1 MNRTR
6 IKICGVRDAAT
17 AAAAAASGA
26 DAVGFVFVD
35 GSPRR
40 VTPEAA
46 RDAVAALPAFV
57 QPVGLFVDTDAGMI
71 RRVCGTAGIH
81 TIQLQGNES
90 PGFVR
95 GLAPLRVIKAVH
107 FGRETAAA
115 HIAQWRD
122 QGLLGLL
129 IDTPPPVTSTDSRP
143 SSHGGNA
150 GGSGVP
156 FDWRQLAD
164 FLATPEGRGAP
175 PLILAGGLTPTNVA
189 DAISLLRPYAVDVS
203 SGVESSRGVKDLA
216 KIRSFCDA
224 VRAIDSRL

>member
-1 MNRTR
+1 MSRTR

-17 AAAAAASGA
+17 AAAAAACGA

-57 QPVGLFVDTDAGMI
+57 QPIGLFVDADAEMI
-71 RRVCGTAGIH
+71 RRVCDTAGIH
-81 TIQLQGNES
+81 TIQLHGNES
-90 PGFVR
+90 PGFAR
-95 GLAPLRVIKAVH
+95 QLAPLRVIKAVH
-107 FGRETAAA
+107 FDRETAAA
-115 HIAQWRD
+115 YIAQWRD

-129 IDTPPPVTSTDSRP
+129 IDTPPPVTPTESR
-143 SSHGGNA
+143 SRSHGGKA

-156 FDWRQLAD
+156 FDWNQLAA
-164 FLATPEGRGAP
+164 FLATTEGRGSP

-189 DAISLLRPYAVDVS
+189 EAIALLRPHAVDVS
-203 SGVESSRGVKDLA
+203 SGVESSRGVKDPA
-216 KIRSFCDA
+216 KIRAFCDA
-224 VRAIDSRL
+224 VRAVDSRL